1 LLARRSNTLVV
12 AYFILTRALTAVNDY
27 DNDAATWRPITLRA
41 VAGIVQHRIR
51 SIRSRRMNPSARQ
64 SMGPSKTWVTEL
76 GFGCG
81 TLGDPDEVTSD
92 EQAQAA
98 LQTGWDAGIRY
109 FDTAPWY
116 GNTKSEH
123 RAGQFLRNQPRDAFV
138 LSTKVGRVYSRPSAP
153 AQFSQSEFASRWR
166 GGLPFVLRFDYSA
179 SGIRR
184 AYEDSLQRLGL
195 NRVDFLVIHDLDP
208 RHQKGEEGV
217 HRGIEQLDSGGGFAE
232 LASLRAR
239 GEISAIGAGVNH
251 IGMIPRLLERFDI
264 DYFLVAMPY
273 TLLDQEVLN
282 GELQLCVERG
292 VRVVIG
298 AVFASGILATGAT
311 NNAQYRY
318 QSVPPDVRAKV
329 EHMQRLCAQHAI
341 TLSAAALQFP
351 LAHPAVAT
359 VIPGANSPAQV
370 RSNVAAFRT
379 DIPPAF
385 WSALREQGLIDAD
398 APLP

>member
-1 LLARRSNTLVV
+1 MNS
-12 AYFILTRALTAVNDY
+12 ISQQSIGPGGTR
-27 DNDAATWRPITLRA
+27 
-41 VAGIVQHRIR
+41 
-51 SIRSRRMNPSARQ
+51 
-64 SMGPSKTWVTEL
+64 VTEL

-81 TLGDPDEVTSD
+81 TLGDPDEITSD

-98 LQTGWDAGIRY
+98 LAAGWQAGIRY

-123 RAGQFLRNQPRDAFV
+123 RVGQFLRTRPRDEFV
-138 LSTKVGRVYSRPSAP
+138 LSTKVGRLYSRPSDP
-153 AQFSQSEFASRWR
+153 ARFDQSEFAARWA

-179 SGIRR
+179 AGIRR

-208 RHQKGEEGV
+208 RHQKGEDGV
-217 HRGIEQLDSGGGFAE
+217 HRALEQLDSGGGFAE

-251 IGMIPRLLERFDI
+251 VGMIPRFLERFDI
-264 DYFLVAMPY
+264 DYFLIAMPY
-273 TLLDQEVLN
+273 TLLDQDALN
-282 GELQLCVERG
+282 GELQMCIERG

-298 AVFASGILATGAT
+298 AVFASGILATGST
-311 NNAQYRY
+311 PNAQYSY
-318 QSVPPDVRAKV
+318 QGVSPAVRARV
-329 EHMQRLCAQHAI
+329 ERIEQLCKLHGI
-341 TLSAAALQFP
+341 SLSAAALQFP

-359 VIPGANSPAQV
+359 VIPGANSADQV
-370 RSNVAAFRT
+370 RSNVDAFRT
-379 DIPPAF
+379 DIPAAF
-385 WSALREQGLIDAD
+385 WHALREEKLIDAE

>member
-1 LLARRSNTLVV
+1 
-12 AYFILTRALTAVNDY
+12 
-27 DNDAATWRPITLRA
+27 
-41 VAGIVQHRIR
+41 
-51 SIRSRRMNPSARQ
+51 MNPTSRQ
-64 SMGPSKTWVTEL
+64 NIGPMKTPITEL

-92 EQAQAA
+92 EQAQAT
-98 LQTGWDAGIRY
+98 LQAAWDAGIRY

-123 RAGQFLRNQPRDAFV
+123 RAGQFLRNQPRNGFV
-138 LSTKVGRVYSRPSAP
+138 LSTKVGRVYSRPADP
-153 AQFSQSEFASRWR
+153 TKFAQTEHASRWH
-166 GGLPFVLRFDYSA
+166 GGLPFILRFDYSA

-208 RHQKGEEGV
+208 RHQKGKDGV
-217 HRGIEQLDSGGGFAE
+217 QRGLEQLDAGGGFAE

-251 IGMIPRLLERFDI
+251 TGMIPLLLERFDI
-264 DYFLVAMPY
+264 DYFLLAMPY
-273 TLLDQEVLN
+273 TLLDQEALN

-292 VRVVIG
+292 VRVVVG

-311 NNAQYRY
+311 DNAQYRY
-318 QSVPPDVRAKV
+318 QSVPSDVRAKV
-329 EHMQRLCAQHAI
+329 ERIEQLCAQHEI
-341 TLSAAALQFP
+341 PLSAAALQFP
-351 LAHPAVAT
+351 LAHPAVAS

-370 RSNVAAFRT
+370 CSNIAALRT

-385 WSALREQGLIDAD
+385 WAALRAQGLIDPN